1 MVTPLS
7 SNIESFYD
15 RMIYPCNNRS
25 VESKEDPKN
34 KQDPSGSEGLLPAAF
49 LIAQLGSHAAARF
62 AARLAPLDL
71 TPAHAGI
78 LRILHLTPAMTQQ
91 ALAAR
96 LGMVPSRLVTLL
108 DDLESRSLIERGKNQ
123 DDRRRHAV
131 TLTAEG
137 HAALAS
143 IGEVARE
150 HQRSLL
156 AVLSP
161 EEQRQLA
168 ALLQRVADGQG
179 LTPGVHPGYKTLRIK
194 SQDVEE

>member
-1 MVTPLS
+1 
-7 SNIESFYD
+7 
-15 RMIYPCNNRS
+15 MIFICNNEV
-25 VESKEDPKN
+25 VESKEALKIQ
-34 KQDPSGSEGLLPAAF
+34 QDSSGPGGYLPAAF

-62 AARLAPLDL
+62 AARLTPLNL

-78 LRILHLTPAMTQQ
+78 LRILHFTPAITQQ
-91 ALAAR
+91 ALATR

-123 DDRRRHAV
+123 DDRRSHAV
-131 TLTAEG
+131 RLTAEG

-156 AVLSP
+156 AALSAD
-161 EEQRQLA
+161 EQRQLA
-168 ALLQRVADGQG
+168 ALLQRIADEQG
-179 LTPGVHPGYKTLRIK
+179 LTPGVHPGYKTLRTRP
-194 SQDVEE
+194 QGVEE

>member
-1 MVTPLS
+1 
-7 SNIESFYD
+7 
-15 RMIYPCNNRS
+15 MIYPCNNRA
-25 VESKEDPKN
+25 VESKEGPKTT
-34 KQDPSGSEGLLPAAF
+34 QGPSGSEGLLPAAF
-49 LIAQLGSHAAARF
+49 LIAQLGSFAATRF

-78 LRILHLTPAMTQQ
+78 LRILHFTPAMTQQ
-91 ALAAR
+91 ALATR

-108 DDLESRSLIERGKNQ
+108 DDLESRNLIERGKNQ
-123 DDRRRHAV
+123 DDRRRHAL

-137 HAALAS
+137 HTALQA

-179 LTPGVHPGYKTLRIK
+179 LTPGVHPGYKTLKIK